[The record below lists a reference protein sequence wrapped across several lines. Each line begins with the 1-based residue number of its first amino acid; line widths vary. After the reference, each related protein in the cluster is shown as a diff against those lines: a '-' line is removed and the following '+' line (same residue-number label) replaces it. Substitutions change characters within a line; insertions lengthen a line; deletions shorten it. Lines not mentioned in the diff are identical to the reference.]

1 MTNLTAMSNHNSET
15 PVMRYHNTVAARVL
29 DRHNLTN
36 DQLAREAQLD
46 PSHISR
52 VLSGERVLS
61 PEVLRALWTLTRDPE
76 LLVAITGDPSITIV
90 ADEQGDAQSA
100 DILTRCVVTTSY
112 ILHKSYEP
120 LDNDDARVQRA
131 ADLDRAIQALSA
143 HKRQLLTQLD
153 HAPTS
158 PTQRPSSSRSA
169 PYRTVSHPSG
179 KFDAVA

>member
-1 MTNLTAMSNHNSET
+1 MTNLSNHNSEI

-61 PEVLRALWTLTRDPE
+61 PEVLRALWKLTRDPE
-76 LLVAITGDPSITIV
+76 LLMSITGDPSITIV
-90 ADEQGDAQSA
+90 AQDQESESIA
-100 DILTRCVVTTSY
+100 DIASRCVVTTSY

-120 LDNDDARVQRA
+120 IHNDDARVKRV
-131 ADLDRAIQALSA
+131 ADIDRAIQALCA
-143 HKRQLLTQLD
+143 HKGQLLNQLELTPTPNTQ
-153 HAPTS
+153 
-158 PTQRPSSSRSA
+158 PTQQRSGHKLD
-169 PYRTVSHPSG
+169 Y
-179 KFDAVA
+179 VA